1 MKKKDDAKRIAE
13 AWQTLYYAGILNDK
27 ESERIWKKIKAK
39 YGKELKLITPSE
51 SE

>member
-27 ESERIWKKIKAK
+27 ESASIWKKIKTK
-39 YGKELKLITPSE
+39 YSKELKLVIPSA